1 MDQIA
6 DKTSHF
12 TYSQDQLKAM
22 AADVLRVARELG
34 ATDAATE
41 ISEGSGL
48 SVTVRKGQVETIE
61 QNRDKVR
68 QLNDEITSRAIA
80 PHLEKLR
87 RKYARHEAFLKYIDA
102 FEKDVIENVDVILN
116 TQEAQ
121 NDVVAAPPQAYSPA
135 LPGINVSAGFI
146 VTEKPRPKPTPA

>member
-61 QNRDKVR
+61 QNRDKVVGVTVMIG
-68 QLNDEITSRAIA
+68 Q
-80 PHLEKLR
+80 R
-87 RKYARHEAFLKYIDA
+87 R
-102 FEKDVIENVDVILN
+102 
-116 TQEAQ
+116 
-121 NDVVAAPPQAYSPA
+121 
-135 LPGINVSAGFI
+135 G
-146 VTEKPRPKPTPA
+146 